1 MIIADE
7 DQLLGVCWN
16 VSAVGG
22 PGLGLEVHQLAVRLF
37 APVDALCKF
46 PGKRYCPVNSILES
60 FPVHRRFELQAGLY

>member
-1 MIIADE
+1 MIAAGRPE
-7 DQLLGVCWN
+7 LGPE
-16 VSAVGG
+16 VS
-22 PGLGLEVHQLAVRLF
+22 EFAVRLF